1 MVQRLR
7 LKLLVLVAGLAA
19 PLTAPGQPFPAKP
32 IEFVV
37 HTAAGGGSDL
47 FTRVVT
53 DIITREKL
61 LPQPVIVLNKGGGGG
76 VIAYSYVSAKRGDP
90 YTVLAVATTVF
101 LGAPLRS
108 GLDIGLDKFQ
118 PLALLGFDL
127 NSLAVREDAPYK
139 TFKELV
145 EAAKANPNTINVGIG
160 SVGGTA
166 HYLTYLIEK
175 ATGAKFK
182 TVSFK
187 SGGDAVLAVLGGHVQ
202 ATTEN
207 LSEMMAQVEAK
218 KMRVLGV
225 PSEKRLPTAP
235 DLPTFKEQGMDI
247 RAGVGRGFAAPVG
260 VPEEAAAALEATFGR
275 VYKSAAWR
283 EYATRNMYE
292 DVYMNGAEFAR
303 YLSSRQAEL
312 HQYFNDIG
320 LVKKK

>member
-1 MVQRLR
+1 MKRSLG
-7 LKLLVLVAGLAA
+7 KLFVLITAFAA
-19 PLTAPGQPFPAKP
+19 PLATWGQSFPSRP

-37 HTAAGGGSDL
+37 HTAPGGGSDL
-47 FTRVVT
+47 FARVVT

-61 LPQPVIVLNKGGGGG
+61 LPQPVVVLNKGGGGG
-76 VIAYSYVSAKRGDP
+76 TIAYGYVSAKRGDP

-166 HYLTYLIEK
+166 HYLVYLIEK
-175 ATGAKFK
+175 ATGARFK

-187 SGGDAVLAVLGGHVQ
+187 SGGDAVIAVLGGHVQ

-207 LSEMMAQVEAK
+207 LSEMMAHVETR

-235 DLPTFKEQGMDI
+235 DLPTFKEQGMDV
-247 RAGVGRGFAAPVG
+247 RVGVGRGFAAPAG
-260 VPEEAAAALEATFGR
+260 VPKEAAAALEATFER

-283 EYATRNMYE
+283 DYTTRNMYE
-292 DVYMNGAEFAR
+292 DVYMNGADFAR
-303 YLSSRQAEL
+303 HLSLRQAEL

-320 LVKKK
+320 LAKKK